1 VTRTEQIG
9 EDLLQLCR
17 AFASGTAPGTE
28 FISAF
33 LALFNDPDFRFAPTQ
48 EALNLSTWLGWVWN
62 DVDNHNEFDDIR
74 EPGEFDDD
82 QLRDAVREKLRLWDT
97 GEYDP
102 ETMW

>member
-1 VTRTEQIG
+1 MSNVRERQL
-9 EDLLQLCR
+9 ELCR
-17 AFASGTAPGTE
+17 AFVTE
-28 FISAF
+28 AVNAHTFISDF
-33 LALFNDPDFRFAPTQ
+33 LTMNRDRSGDFPATMAGLR
-48 EALNLSTWLGWVWN
+48 LSTWLGVVLE